1 MAARA
6 PMSKHVN
13 VHVVTLVYNA
23 NKTYVD
29 NQVFEVHAFNRSL
42 VTFTTHKPNNV
53 KHLSSVVAK
62 AIRTTLAVLTHA
74 ITTV

>member
-13 VHVVTLVYNA
+13 VHVATLVYNA
-23 NKTYVD
+23 NKTYAD
-29 NQVFEVHAFNRSL
+29 SPVFEVHAFNRSL

-53 KHLSSVVAK
+53 KRLSSAVAK

-74 ITTV
+74 IIIV